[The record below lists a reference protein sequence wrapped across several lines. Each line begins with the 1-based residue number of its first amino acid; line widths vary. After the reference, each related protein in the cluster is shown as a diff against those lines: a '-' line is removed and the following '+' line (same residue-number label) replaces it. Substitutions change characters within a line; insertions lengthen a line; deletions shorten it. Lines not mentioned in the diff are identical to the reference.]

1 MERRRNRRFPIQIP
15 VKRWASRRES
25 LFRWAAAD
33 FLQCLP
39 HPACVGVAAA
49 RFLLREP
56 LHVHNLKTVES
67 TLSQIRRR
75 RARGTSGLWPS
86 SP

>member
-1 MERRRNRRFPIQIP
+1 MEKRRNRRFSIQMP
-15 VKRWASRRES
+15 VKRWASRREF

-33 FLQCLP
+33 FLQYPL

-56 LHVHNLKTVES
+56 LHAHKPFPT
-67 TLSQIRRR
+67 
-75 RARGTSGLWPS
+75 AS
-86 SP
+86 SRYEIVLGQCVVLPP

>member
-56 LHVHNLKTVES
+56 LHVHKPFPDGFIPLRNLFS
-67 TLSQIRRR
+67 GRRVV
-75 RARGTSGLWPS
+75 LP
-86 SP
+86 P